1 MSSHPDGSGCE
12 VTVNAT
18 VLLLSRLVPT
28 KTAKSPEVAPV
39 GIVMLIDVAFQEL
52 IVTGAPFR
60 VTVLPPWEAPKP
72 DPEITTWLPT
82 GPVGVDRPGSRG
94 AAGGVALTDSRPNVA
109 VHKPGTIDPLT
120 PRPT

>member
-18 VLLLSRLVPT
+18 VLLLSRLGPT

-72 DPEITTWLPT
+72 DPEITTWVPI
-82 GPVGVDRPGSRG
+82 GPVVVDSPVITGAGV
-94 AAGGVALTDSRPNVA
+94 VVELTDTLSNVA
-109 VHKPGTIDPLT
+109 VDTAVRLDPLT
-120 PRPT
+120 PSPM